1 LEFGGNDETIKRK
14 HTKDSSLNSDGHS
27 KAKLVAGIVVCLLI
41 IGRATNFA
49 FWVRSAESILF
60 ATLVTVL
67 LPISFLLSWKLG
79 EKEMARRLDKAMDTK
94 DDPNEMARWV
104 P

>member
-41 IGRATNFA
+41 IGGATTFA
-49 FWVRSAESILF
+49 FWVRSVESILF